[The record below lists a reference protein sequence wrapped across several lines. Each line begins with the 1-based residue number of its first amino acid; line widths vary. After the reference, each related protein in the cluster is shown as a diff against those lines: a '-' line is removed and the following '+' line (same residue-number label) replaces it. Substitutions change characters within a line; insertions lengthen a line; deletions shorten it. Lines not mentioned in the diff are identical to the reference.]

1 MAKETFVKNDAGK
14 WRFSL
19 VPLDALHETIK
30 VLEFGATKYSADNWS
45 RGAEWSRYYNA
56 AQRHLQAFWLRE
68 DKDSETGIT
77 HLGHCL
83 CCLFFLCAYQ
93 LRGIGIDD
101 RPRLKNEK
109 DS

>member
-1 MAKETFVKNDAGK
+1 MEEKFVKNDSGK

-19 VPLDALHETIK
+19 VPLDALQETIK
-30 VLEFGATKYSADNWS
+30 VLEFGARKYTPDNWA

-68 DKDSETGIT
+68 DNDQETGIT
-77 HLGHCL
+77 HLGHAL
-83 CCLFFLCAYQ
+83 CCLLFLCAYQ

-101 RPRLKNEK
+101 RQNIKGAK
-109 DS
+109 